1 MKNFIRI
8 NALLAVL
15 FIMALVPASAQG
27 SSEVEKIVKEIVLKY
42 DGTSGIECVTVAKGS
57 GLDMVKAM
65 FKAQFGKSF
74 MKGVTSITIINYS
87 DAPEQTCQSIHKD
100 LDSFISLLEEFN
112 VSEEEA
118 FSGNDFIRCFAS
130 PSEEAGTISDFV
142 VALEHAETKMLLY
155 MAGTIKVD

>member
-1 MKNFIRI
+1 MTNLIRRYS
-8 NALLAVL
+8 LFAVL
-15 FIMALVPASAQG
+15 FIMTIVPGYAQG
-27 SSEVEKIVKEIVLKY
+27 SSKVEKIVKEIVQKY
-42 DGTSGIECVTVAKGS
+42 EGKDGVESISVAKGS
-57 GLDMVKAM
+57 GIEMVKAM
-65 FKAQFGKSF
+65 FNAQFGKSF
-74 MKGVTSITIINYS
+74 MKGVTSITIIDYA
-87 DAPEQTCQSIHKD
+87 DASEQTCQSIHKD

-112 VSEEEA
+112 LSEEQA